1 MKTSQPYQQYFNP
14 QQQPFYSQQ
23 QSQYLPQYYPPQ
35 QYPII
40 QSDMLRANNSRDFID
55 TVTSETKPLTNI
67 NSLELA
73 RTSSVR
79 NTQNTSNIIT
89 YEPRGNVVTA
99 IINKH
104 NGGEEY
110 KQFEEDTINL
120 IQIEDNIKYLKEAL
134 KRLNVEKKKL
144 KDNVMKY
151 MAKYDVNNKTIGDE
165 YIISKQIKSRSSP
178 LNKKI
183 IESKLNDYLRDNNIN
198 PEMQQDIT
206 AFIFDNRHKEE
217 KTDVKI
223 IDIKKYF
230 K

>member
-1 MKTSQPYQQYFNP
+1 MKTSQPYFNP
-14 QQQPFYSQQ
+14 QQQFYSQQ
-23 QSQYLPQYYPPQ
+23 QPQYLQQYYQPQ

-40 QSDMLRANNSRDFID
+40 QSEMLRANNSRDFVD
-55 TVTSETKPLTNI
+55 TV
-67 NSLELA
+67 
-73 RTSSVR
+73 RTS
-79 NTQNTSNIIT
+79 QNTVNTNNVGIANKQDDGNNSNIVT
-89 YEPRGNVVTA
+89 YESRA

-104 NGGEEY
+104 NGEEY
-110 KQFEEDTINL
+110 KQFEEDTIKL
-120 IQIEDNIKYLKEAL
+120 ILLDNDIKVLKEAL
-134 KRLNVEKKKL
+134 KRINVEKKKL

-151 MAKYDVNNKTIGDE
+151 MAKYDVNNKTIGDD